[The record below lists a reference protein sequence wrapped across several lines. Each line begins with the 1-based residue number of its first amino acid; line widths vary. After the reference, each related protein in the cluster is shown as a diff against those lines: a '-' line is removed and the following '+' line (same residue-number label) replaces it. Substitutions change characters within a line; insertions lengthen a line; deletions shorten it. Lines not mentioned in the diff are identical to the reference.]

1 MAAKEWRELDFE
13 EREIYFQWIWIL
25 MDDGKLHFDNMDD
38 IEAYAKEMYM
48 CDVDQTPD
56 HLLKKKRD
64 DDDFKGLDVNW
75 QDYL

>member
-1 MAAKEWRELDFE
+1 
-13 EREIYFQWIWIL
+13 

-56 HLLKKKRD
+56 HLKKRD